1 MESFRPLYFARFD
14 EKSDIWNFVP
24 HAHDCF
30 EALYFLYGNARIALP
45 ERSFYATF
53 ADVVVYP
60 PGVLHTEHLQ
70 LDHHQEVYCLQF
82 SAADLALR
90 EVLHCHDASGQI
102 RLLLDGIAAEYVGG
116 AADEDVL
123 GCYVRTLSALLLR
136 SLRAGPGSEA
146 PVERVM
152 MYLRDHMA
160 EEITIEELAQLAHL
174 SPSHLIRT
182 FSKSVGVSPI
192 RYLQNIRIE
201 AAKSLLM
208 ATNLDVGEVSAAVG
222 FGSPKYFWRVFRAAT
237 GMSPRDFRR
246 REALCASGDKEQDRA
261 PFY

>member
-1 MESFRPLYFARFD
+1 MENFLPLYFARFD

-30 EALYFLYGNARIALP
+30 
-45 ERSFYATF
+45 
-53 ADVVVYP
+53 VVVYP

-82 SAADLALR
+82 SAADLALQ
-90 EVLHCHDASGQI
+90 ETLHRHDASGQI

-146 PVERVM
+146 PVDRVM
-152 MYLRDHMA
+152 MYLRAHMA
-160 EEITIEELAQLAHL
+160 EEITIEELAQLEQKRGRLPHPL
-174 SPSHLIRT
+174 
-182 FSKSVGVSPI
+182 F
-192 RYLQNIRIE
+192 
-201 AAKSLLM
+201 AKY
-208 ATNLDVGEVSAAVG
+208 TH
-222 FGSPKYFWRVFRAAT
+222 
-237 GMSPRDFRR
+237 
-246 REALCASGDKEQDRA
+246 
-261 PFY
+261 

>member
-1 MESFRPLYFARFD
+1 MAPDGRFLYASNRGDDSIAAFRLSEDGRATFLERTSAHGRGPRNFCLSPDGRFALIANQYSGQHRRLCPRHRERQYRRNGLRRAGPARRLPGVGGRRTGDGELSPLYFARFD

-102 RLLLDGIAAEYVGG
+102 RLLLDGVAAEYAGG

-136 SLRAGPGSEA
+136 SLRAGPGK
-146 PVERVM
+146 R
-152 MYLRDHMA
+152 
-160 EEITIEELAQLAHL
+160 
-174 SPSHLIRT
+174 
-182 FSKSVGVSPI
+182 
-192 RYLQNIRIE
+192 
-201 AAKSLLM
+201 
-208 ATNLDVGEVSAAVG
+208 SA
-222 FGSPKYFWRVFRAAT
+222 RRA
-237 GMSPRDFRR
+237 G
-246 REALCASGDKEQDRA
+246 
-261 PFY
+261 